1 MRPFTQCAMQP
12 GVRPSASRGSAII
25 RIIALGLVL
34 SCVIPVSPM
43 AIPSAI
49 ASEEDQKTKETGD
62 PWERGN
68 RVVYTV
74 NDAGD
79 RWVVKPLAKAYNR
92 LPTPIRR
99 GLHNMF
105 ENLGEPRTAI
115 NQFLQGKPRKGM
127 EDTTRFL
134 INSTFGLLGW
144 FDLATRNGLPRN
156 EEDFGQTFGVWGIG
170 SGPFVMLPGLG
181 PSTVTDTVGTALDIV
196 TNPIEI
202 IESDWQ
208 IYAIRGADAIDTR
221 AELLSVEEVVSGD
234 RYLFLRDAYLQ
245 RRTFMINDGVIE
257 AEDDPFLDDFDDYD
271 DESLDDY

>member
-1 MRPFTQCAMQP
+1 MKPMAQRRMKS
-12 GVRPSASRGSAII
+12 GVRPAVSRAAVII
-25 RIIALGLVL
+25 RMIALGLVL
-34 SCVIPVSPM
+34 LLVLPVSPL
-43 AIPSAI
+43 AISAAA
-49 ASEEDQKTKETGD
+49 ASEGERDTKETGD

-68 RVVYTV
+68 RVVYSV

-92 LPTPIRR
+92 LPAPIRR

-156 EEDFGQTFGVWGIG
+156 EEDFGQTFAVWGIG

-181 PSTVTDTVGTALDIV
+181 PSTVTDTVGTALDFF
-196 TNPIEI
+196 TNPIEL

-208 IYAIRGADAIDTR
+208 IYAIRGVDVIDTR
-221 AELLSVEEVVSGD
+221 AELLSVEEVISGD

-257 AEDDPFLDDFDDYD
+257 AEDDPFLDDFDDYE